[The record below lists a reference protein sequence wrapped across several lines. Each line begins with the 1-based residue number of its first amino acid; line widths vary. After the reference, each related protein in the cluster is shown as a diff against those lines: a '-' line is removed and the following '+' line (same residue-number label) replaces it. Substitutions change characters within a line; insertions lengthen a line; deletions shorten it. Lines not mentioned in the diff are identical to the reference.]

1 MFLLSVNKY
10 TKYHQVSLYCHLHR
24 LRVVVLIIGNGLC
37 VISTVFFLFQL
48 CLAEP
53 SEPDT
58 CHHYSRIQTDA
69 RNGRISACMHSPR
82 GRSFIGVLTTCDAM
96 ASTQQKR
103 GVGHFQH
110 AYLQPSPEFVFPDNG
125 RNDNDND
132 NATTIIDNDIIDS
145 TTTDSNYSPRLS
157 RSPHPYYR
165 ISSKIANRERDDSLA
180 RSDYHQASDSGSIN
194 DRSNVVQRKKQRNSN
209 RNGNGWSR
217 TSPRASSESGT
228 EADDESTGLLKG
240 LPAPPVRSSR
250 KGLRSTAGRDDPLL
264 WLQDE
269 TPQSWSL
276 FVRSPIRQPKRS
288 SSEESMRSNA
298 TFATVRGVVAR
309 RKRNEV
315 MRRVTE
321 TALLLSVGVV
331 VLLREDARSY
341 ASSWHKGGC
350 FQVY

>member
-1 MFLLSVNKY
+1 
-10 TKYHQVSLYCHLHR
+10 
-24 LRVVVLIIGNGLC
+24 
-37 VISTVFFLFQL
+37 
-48 CLAEP
+48 
-53 SEPDT
+53 
-58 CHHYSRIQTDA
+58 
-69 RNGRISACMHSPR
+69 MHSSR
-82 GRSFIGVLTTCDAM
+82 GRSFIGVLSTCDAM
-96 ASTQQKR
+96 ASTQQRRK
-103 GVGHFQH
+103 GGNSQL

-125 RNDNDND
+125 RSNNDNDND
-132 NATTIIDNDIIDS
+132 NDNHAATIINNDITDS
-145 TTTDSNYSPRLS
+145 TVADSNYSPRLS

-165 ISSKIANRERDDSLA
+165 ISSKITNRERDDSLA
-180 RSDYHQASDSGSIN
+180 RSDYHQASDSGSVN
-194 DRSNVVQRKKQRNSN
+194 DRSNAVQRKKQRNNN
-209 RNGNGWSR
+209 RSGNGWSR

-240 LPAPPVRSSR
+240 LPAPPIRSSR

-264 WLQDE
+264 WLKDE
-269 TPQSWSL
+269 APQPWSL

-298 TFATVRGVVAR
+298 TYATVRGFVAR

-341 ASSWHKGGC
+341 ASSWHKGAC
-350 FQVY
+350 FSFGL

>member
-1 MFLLSVNKY
+1 
-10 TKYHQVSLYCHLHR
+10 
-24 LRVVVLIIGNGLC
+24 
-37 VISTVFFLFQL
+37 
-48 CLAEP
+48 
-53 SEPDT
+53 
-58 CHHYSRIQTDA
+58 
-69 RNGRISACMHSPR
+69 MHSSR
-82 GRSFIGVLTTCDAM
+82 GRSFIGALSTCDAM
-96 ASTQQKR
+96 ASTQQRR
-103 GVGHFQH
+103 GGGHFQH
-110 AYLQPSPEFVFPDNG
+110 AYLQPSPQFVFPDNG

-132 NATTIIDNDIIDS
+132 NDNHATTIVDDDIIDS
-145 TTTDSNYSPRLS
+145 TTVDSNYSPRLS

-165 ISSKIANRERDDSLA
+165 ISSKIANRGRGDSPA
-180 RSDYHQASDSGSIN
+180 RSDYHQVSDSGSIN
-194 DRSNVVQRKKQRNSN
+194 DSSNVVQRKRQRNNN
-209 RNGNGWSR
+209 RNGNGWSK

-250 KGLRSTAGRDDPLL
+250 KGLRTTAGRDDPLL

-269 TPQSWSL
+269 TNQSWSL
-276 FVRSPIRQPKRS
+276 FVRSPVRQPKRS

-298 TFATVRGVVAR
+298 TYATVRGVVAR

-331 VLLREDARSY
+331 VLLRKDARSY

-350 FQVY
+350 LSFKFEYHCC

>member
-1 MFLLSVNKY
+1 
-10 TKYHQVSLYCHLHR
+10 
-24 LRVVVLIIGNGLC
+24 
-37 VISTVFFLFQL
+37 
-48 CLAEP
+48 
-53 SEPDT
+53 
-58 CHHYSRIQTDA
+58 
-69 RNGRISACMHSPR
+69 MHSSR
-82 GRSFIGVLTTCDAM
+82 GRSFIGAVSTCDAM
-96 ASTQQKR
+96 ASTQQRRR
-103 GVGHFQH
+103 GGDFQH

-132 NATTIIDNDIIDS
+132 NDNHPKTIIDNDIIDS
-145 TTTDSNYSPRLS
+145 TTAGLNYSPRLS

-165 ISSKIANRERDDSLA
+165 ISSKIINRERDDSPA

-194 DRSNVVQRKKQRNSN
+194 DHSNVIQRKKQRNSN
-209 RNGNGWSR
+209 RNGNGWLR

-250 KGLRSTAGRDDPLL
+250 KGLRSIAGRDDPLL

-276 FVRSPIRQPKRS
+276 FVRSPVRQPKRS

-298 TFATVRGVVAR
+298 TYTTVRGVVAR

-331 VLLREDARSY
+331 VLLREDARSN
-341 ASSWHKGGC
+341 ASSWHKGAC
-350 FQVY
+350 FPLSL

>member
-1 MFLLSVNKY
+1 MQS
-10 TKYHQVSLYCHLHR
+10 S
-24 LRVVVLIIGNGLC
+24 
-37 VISTVFFLFQL
+37 
-48 CLAEP
+48 
-53 SEPDT
+53 
-58 CHHYSRIQTDA
+58 
-69 RNGRISACMHSPR
+69 R
-82 GRSFIGVLTTCDAM
+82 GRSFIGVLSTCDAM
-96 ASTQQKR
+96 ASTQQSR
-103 GVGHFQH
+103 GGGEFQH
-110 AYLQPSPEFVFPDNG
+110 AYLQPSPEFVFDDND

-132 NATTIIDNDIIDS
+132 HSNDNHAITIIDNDIIDS
-145 TTTDSNYSPRLS
+145 TSVHSNYSPRLS

-165 ISSKIANRERDDSLA
+165 ISSKIANRERDESA

-194 DRSNVVQRKKQRNSN
+194 GNSNVVQRKKQRNSN
-209 RNGNGWSR
+209 RNGNGWSK

-264 WLQDE
+264 WLQHE
-269 TPQSWSL
+269 TSQSWSL
-276 FVRSPIRQPKRS
+276 FVRSPVRQMKRS
-288 SSEESMRSNA
+288 SSEESIRSNA
-298 TFATVRGVVAR
+298 TYATVRGVVAR

-350 FQVY
+350 RSLASKYHDI

>member
-1 MFLLSVNKY
+1 
-10 TKYHQVSLYCHLHR
+10 
-24 LRVVVLIIGNGLC
+24 
-37 VISTVFFLFQL
+37 
-48 CLAEP
+48 
-53 SEPDT
+53 
-58 CHHYSRIQTDA
+58 
-69 RNGRISACMHSPR
+69 
-82 GRSFIGVLTTCDAM
+82 M
-96 ASTQQKR
+96 ASTQQSR
-103 GVGHFQH
+103 GGGEFQH
-110 AYLQPSPEFVFPDNG
+110 AYLQASPEFVFDDND

-132 NATTIIDNDIIDS
+132 TSNDNHAITIIDNDIIDS
-145 TTTDSNYSPRLS
+145 TTVHSNYSPRLS

-165 ISSKIANRERDDSLA
+165 ISSKIANRERDESA
-180 RSDYHQASDSGSIN
+180 RSDYHQASDSGSIKGN
-194 DRSNVVQRKKQRNSN
+194 SNVVQRKKQRNSN
-209 RNGNGWSR
+209 RNGNGWSK

-240 LPAPPVRSSR
+240 LPAPPIRSSR

-264 WLQDE
+264 WLQHE

-276 FVRSPIRQPKRS
+276 FVRSPVRQMKRS
-288 SSEESMRSNA
+288 SSEESIRSNA
-298 TFATVRGVVAR
+298 TYDTVRGVVAR

-350 FQVY
+350 LSLASKYHDS